1 MLGAAGGEGEG
12 EGDLRGSVTTLL
24 DAMQVCS
31 RYIRDCISIAVLL
44 TSMIHQILTQGL
56 QIRRFG
62 FYIFGCYLDYK

>member
-31 RYIRDCISIAVLL
+31 LHFNSP
-44 TSMIHQILTQGL
+44 
-56 QIRRFG
+56 
-62 FYIFGCYLDYK
+62 FYLH

>member
-31 RYIRDCISIAVLL
+31 L
-44 TSMIHQILTQGL
+44 HKGL
-56 QIRRFG
+56 HFNSP
-62 FYIFGCYLDYK
+62 FY